1 MYDTLLLELLR
12 KMETRERT
20 RFREL
25 VDSPFFN
32 KNTKLRKLCHH
43 ILQYGP
49 DFRHPDLEKA
59 VVHRQ
64 VFGKQP
70 YRELAFNNLVSDL
83 LQLAYQYLSVNYL
96 QSQPEQHLEYLCLDL
111 LERDL
116 PKQVSRQIRRWKL
129 WRSKREDRSYEYF
142 LYAHLLHEKKDQLS
156 LTGGQRKK
164 GEDLQLESDTLDR
177 YFIINKLRIACD
189 MTSRN
194 AVVNAGYTCH
204 FLREIREYQK
214 QHPELDQLPLVQVY
228 SQALRML
235 EMPRETTHYYRLKEL
250 LATYRPVIPQ
260 RELRILYNYALNV
273 CVRQIN
279 IGKSAFYKE
288 IWDLYKLLL
297 AEGILLKNGQLSQ
310 WSYSNII
317 TSAMRLRAYEW
328 TETFI
333 HDYKNYLP
341 EEVRENAYSYNLAA
355 LYFERG
361 DYTRALHLLFDVEF
375 TDAFYHLSAKII
387 QLKVYYQLR
396 ETEAFFSLIE
406 ATRHYI
412 ARNRQ
417 LSEYQKKSNAN
428 FLKLASRLFQ
438 YRIKTEWRQLK
449 GREKES
455 FERAIEETQPLGN
468 KRWLLEGL

>member
-1 MYDTLLLELLR
+1 MTDTLLLELLR

-43 ILQYGP
+43 VLQFAP
-49 DFRHPDLEKA
+49 DFQHPDLEKSK
-59 VVHRQ
+59 VHRA
-64 VFGKQP
+64 VFGRQP

-83 LQLAYQYLSVNYL
+83 LQLAYQYLSIS
-96 QSQPEQHLEYLCLDL
+96 QFQQQPEQHLEYLCLDL
-111 LERDL
+111 LDRDL

-129 WRSKREDRSYEYF
+129 WRSKRDDRSYEYF
-142 LYAHLLHEKKDQLS
+142 HQAYQLHEKMDQLS
-156 LTGGQRKK
+156 LIGGQRKK
-164 GEDLQLESDTLDR
+164 GEDLQLESDALDR

-194 AVVNAGYTCH
+194 AVVNAGYTSH
-204 FLREIREYQK
+204 FLEEIRAYQRR
-214 QHPELDQLPLVQVY
+214 QPDLEQLPLIQVY
-228 SQALRML
+228 TQALRML
-235 EMPRETTHYYRLKEL
+235 ESPRETEHYFRLKEL
-250 LATYRPVIPQ
+250 LATYRPIIPQ

-279 IGKSAFYKE
+279 IGKSAFYQE
-288 IWDLYKLLL
+288 IWELYKLLL

-328 TETFI
+328 TEEFI
-333 HDYKNYLP
+333 HTYKDYLP
-341 EEVRENAYSYNLAA
+341 DEVRENAYSYNLAA
-355 LYFERG
+355 LYYEQG
-361 DYTRALHLLFDVEF
+361 DYTRALHLLFEVEF

-387 QLKVYYQLR
+387 QLKVYFQLR

-417 LSEYQKKSNAN
+417 LSEYQKRSNAN
-428 FLKLASRLFQ
+428 FLKLANRLFQ
-438 YRIKTEWRQLK
+438 HLVRTEWRPIRGK
-449 GREKES
+449 EREK
-455 FERAIEETQPLGN
+455 FVQAIEQMQPLAN
-468 KRWLLEGL
+468 KSWLLERL